1 MLAFPGAPWCAAWWW
16 LPIQGGTHVLEAK
29 NMDKL
34 TPGDQIIGVSG
45 IVLFV
50 FSFFDWLGATASF
63 SGNGNLPGGITASA
77 ADNAWGFTL
86 TLLAVLLGLALLTY
100 VVLKAAGVG
109 MRSSFGSVT
118 LAQVILGVAA
128 VAFLFV
134 LIKLIAGPNINT
146 GSFAGVT
153 ISKSRKFGIFIGLI
167 ATIGLVV
174 GAFLNVQADQ
184 SSTAPPSA

>member
-1 MLAFPGAPWCAAWWW
+1 
-16 LPIQGGTHVLEAK
+16 
-29 NMDKL
+29 MDLNKL
-34 TPGDQIIGVSG
+34 TPGDRIIGVSG

-50 FSFFDWLGATASF
+50 FSFFDWLGATVSVTGSQAP
-63 SGNGNLPGGITASA
+63 PGGISASA

-100 VVLKAAGVG
+100 VVLKAAGVA
-109 MRSSFGSVT
+109 MRSSFGSIT
-118 LAQVILGVAA
+118 FAQVILGVAA

-134 LIKLIAGPNINT
+134 LIKLIAGPNIP

-174 GAFLNVQADQ
+174 GAFLNVQADR